1 MPCLDFFILEGK
13 SKLDISFIRIKKC
26 DGTNKES
33 VRESKLIRKAKQNS
47 HKKSQEQLRNS
58 GRWSREWRTGD
69 GAAQWTQ

>member
-1 MPCLDFFILEGK
+1 MPCLDFFILEEK

-33 VRESKLIRKAKQNS
+33 VSKLIRKAKQNS
-47 HKKSQEQLRNS
+47 HKKSQEQLRKS